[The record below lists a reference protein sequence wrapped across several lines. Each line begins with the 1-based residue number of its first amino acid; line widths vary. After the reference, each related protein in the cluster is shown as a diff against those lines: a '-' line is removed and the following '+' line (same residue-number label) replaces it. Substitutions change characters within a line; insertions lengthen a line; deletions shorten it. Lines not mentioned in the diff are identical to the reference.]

1 MSKTRQVT
9 IAALIVAAIV
19 VWGFGLGSALQ
30 VKSTSGQKL
39 TTNTSPAPTS
49 APTESTPV
57 VPEPTLTLPAETG
70 ETSAASAQP
79 PLGTPTPSPTERPL
93 DDLASPSPTATATR
107 RPVFT
112 PTRPAVPFG
121 TPTIPAT
128 GRFLLVNQDEQK
140 MHVYENSVEIRNIP
154 VSTGAPVANAF
165 TPPWRGVVGD
175 YWGGGPFRDNNYWAD
190 YMWYLFPGEEG
201 SILIH
206 SVPYLRSGDMK
217 IYDRP
222 DALGVRPASHGC
234 VRISPEEAEWLKTW
248 DPVGVPIEIT
258 PWSGEIGP
266 PDASYGQ

>member
-30 VKSTSGQKL
+30 VKPTSGQKL
-39 TTNTSPAPTS
+39 AGDAP
-49 APTESTPV
+49 PTAALAEPTPIM
-57 VPEPTLTLPAETG
+57 PEPTPTRYPEIG
-70 ETSAASAQP
+70 ETPTALP
-79 PLGTPTPSPTERPL
+79 TPTPTAQPL
-93 DDLASPSPTATATR
+93 DKAATPSPTATATR
-107 RPVFT
+107 RPAAT
-112 PTRPAVPFG
+112 PTRLAVPFG

-128 GRFLLVNQDEQK
+128 GRFLLVNQDEQ
-140 MHVYENSVEIRNIP
+140 MMRVYENGVEIRAIP

-165 TPPWRGVVGD
+165 TPSWRGLVGD
-175 YWGGGPFRDNNYWAD
+175 YWGGGPFRDTDFWAD

-222 DALGVRPASHGC
+222 DVLGVRPASHGC
-234 VRISPEEAEWLKTW
+234 VRISPQEAEWLKAW

>member
-9 IAALIVAAIV
+9 IAALIVAALV

-30 VKSTSGQKL
+30 VKPTSGQKL
-39 TTNTSPAPTS
+39 AVNTSPTPT
-49 APTESTPV
+49 AAAAESTPV
-57 VPEPTLTLPAETG
+57 IPEPTPTPPAETG
-70 ETSAASAQP
+70 ETPAAT
-79 PLGTPTPSPTERPL
+79 PLAPTPTPTEWPL
-93 DDLASPSPTATATR
+93 DKLASPSPTVTATR
-107 RPVFT
+107 GPAFT

-140 MHVYENSVEIRNIP
+140 MHVYENGVEIHTIP

-165 TPPWRGVVGD
+165 TPPWRGAVGD
-175 YWGGGPFRDNNYWAD
+175 YWGGGPFRDTDYWAD

-206 SVPYLRSGDMK
+206 SVPYLRSGDLK

-234 VRISPEEAEWLKTW
+234 VRISPEEAEWLKGW

>member
-19 VWGFGLGSALQ
+19 VWAFGLGSALQ

-39 TTNTSPAPTS
+39 AADASPT
-49 APTESTPV
+49 
-57 VPEPTLTLPAETG
+57 PTLTTAES
-70 ETSAASAQP
+70 TSATLEP
-79 PLGTPTPSPTERPL
+79 TPTPSAETSETPTPTERPL
-93 DDLASPSPTATATR
+93 DKPASPSPTATATQ
-107 RPVFT
+107 RPVYT

-140 MHVYENSVEIRNIP
+140 MHVYENGVEIRAIP

-175 YWGGGPFRDNNYWAD
+175 YWGGGPFRDKNYWAD

-234 VRISPEEAEWLKTW
+234 VRISPEDAEWLKAW
-248 DPVGVPIEIT
+248 DAVGVPIEIT

>member
-19 VWGFGLGSALQ
+19 VWAFGLGSALQ

-39 TTNTSPAPTS
+39 AADASPTPTTA
-49 APTESTPV
+49 ESTPV
-57 VPEPTLTLPAETG
+57 IPEPALTQPAQAG
-70 ETSAASAQP
+70 ETPAA
-79 PLGTPTPSPTERPL
+79 TPAGRPL
-93 DDLASPSPTATATR
+93 DKLVSSSPTATATR
-107 RPVFT
+107 RLAVT

-140 MHVYENSVEIRNIP
+140 MRVYENGVEVRAIP

-165 TPPWRGVVGD
+165 TPPWRGIVGD
-175 YWGGGPFRDNNYWAD
+175 YWGGGPFRDTDLWAD

-234 VRISPEEAEWLKTW
+234 VRISPDEAKWLKAW

>member
-39 TTNTSPAPTS
+39 AADISQTPIIATA
-49 APTESTPV
+49 ESTP
-57 VPEPTLTLPAETG
+57 TQPAKIDETP
-70 ETSAASAQP
+70 AARAQP
-79 PLGTPTPSPTERPL
+79 SLGTPTLTERPL
-93 DDLASPSPTATATR
+93 DKLASPWPTATATR
-107 RPVFT
+107 RPAVT

-140 MHVYENSVEIRNIP
+140 MHVYENGVEIRTIP

-234 VRISPEEAEWLKTW
+234 VRISPEEAEWLKAW

-266 PDASYGQ
+266 PDVSYGQ

>member
-9 IAALIVAAIV
+9 IAALIIAAVV

-39 TTNTSPAPTS
+39 TANTSPTPT
-49 APTESTPV
+49 ATVPESTPV
-57 VPEPTLTLPAETG
+57 MHEP
-70 ETSAASAQP
+70 
-79 PLGTPTPSPTERPL
+79 TPTPTQPAEAGETPPAATPTLSPTEQSL
-93 DDLASPSPTATATR
+93 DTPASPAPTATATR
-107 RPVFT
+107 RPAFT

-140 MHVYENSVEIRNIP
+140 MHVYENGVEVRTIP

-165 TPPWRGVVGD
+165 TPPWRGAVGD
-175 YWGGGPFRDNNYWAD
+175 YWGGGPFRDNSYWAD

-234 VRISPEEAEWLKTW
+234 VRISPEEAEWLKAW

-266 PDASYGQ
+266 PDTSYGQ

>member
-1 MSKTRQVT
+1 
-9 IAALIVAAIV
+9 
-19 VWGFGLGSALQ
+19 
-30 VKSTSGQKL
+30 
-39 TTNTSPAPTS
+39 
-49 APTESTPV
+49 
-57 VPEPTLTLPAETG
+57 
-70 ETSAASAQP
+70 
-79 PLGTPTPSPTERPL
+79 
-93 DDLASPSPTATATR
+93 
-107 RPVFT
+107 
-112 PTRPAVPFG
+112 VPFG

-140 MHVYENSVEIRNIP
+140 MHVYENGVEIRTIP

-165 TPPWRGVVGD
+165 TPPWRGAVGD

-234 VRISPEEAEWLKTW
+234 VRISPEEAEWLKAW
-248 DPVGVPIEIT
+248 NPVGVPIEIT

-266 PDASYGQ
+266 PDTSYGQ

>member
-9 IAALIVAAIV
+9 IAALIVAALV

-39 TTNTSPAPTS
+39 AVNTSPTPT
-49 APTESTPV
+49 AATAESTPV
-57 VPEPTLTLPAETG
+57 IPEPTPTPPAETG
-70 ETSAASAQP
+70 ETPAAT
-79 PLGTPTPSPTERPL
+79 PLAPTPTPTEWPL
-93 DDLASPSPTATATR
+93 DKLASPSPTVTATR
-107 RPVFT
+107 RPAFT

-140 MHVYENSVEIRNIP
+140 MHVYESGVEIHTIP

-165 TPPWRGVVGD
+165 TPPWRGAVGD
-175 YWGGGPFRDNNYWAD
+175 YWGGGPFRDTDYWAD

-234 VRISPEEAEWLKTW
+234 VRISPEEAEWLKAW